1 VLKHF
6 SVHSVLSFN
15 QDYLFLIIFLVLSP
29 GKKERSKEEKDL
41 ILPINVTNV
50 EQLTDIWK
58 MLGDE
63 QRSSNMEKI
72 SATLSQIFGDAIR
85 LETYV
90 DNDQLESIIYER
102 GNIWAS
108 LTSY

>member
-1 VLKHF
+1 VF
-6 SVHSVLSFN
+6 ISIISFD
-15 QDYLFLIIFLVLSP
+15 QVYLFLIVFLVLRP
-29 GKKERSKEEKDL
+29 GKEERSKEEKDL
-41 ILPINVTNV
+41 IIPINVTNI

-63 QRSSNMEKI
+63 QRSSKMEKI
-72 SATLSQIFGDAIR
+72 SATLSQIFGDEIR

-102 GNIWAS
+102 GNIWT